1 MFESLKSDF
10 RSAFSTLRHRPGVA
24 AAVVLTLSLG
34 IAANTAVFSVVDAV
48 LLRPLPY
55 PEPERIV
62 TLWNRYGATRT
73 ASSPPDYMDRR
84 RESRLLEFSAAWTS
98 RSANLA
104 VEGEARRVETTR
116 VTSDFFRVLGVD
128 PFTGPVALPEETSGG
143 LDRVAILSFGLWR
156 GAFGGDDMLG
166 RTIRLDGESYLV
178 TGVMPPG
185 FDFPARTEIFLPL
198 VFTPE
203 QLADGFRGNEYLF
216 EVARMKPEV
225 ALTELSR
232 EMAAI
237 AASVLERVPKRREF
251 LERNNFGADVV
262 TLRDHLVGESR
273 PALTMLAA
281 AVFLVL
287 LVTGAN
293 VAHIL
298 LASGSSR
305 FHELVLRSSLGATS
319 RRLFSQ
325 LVAESVLLSMTGG
338 ALGLALS
345 FVLVGAA
352 PRLLARELPGA
363 SEIALDGRAVAFTF
377 VVALAMGVL
386 CGLAPA
392 RTASGAAFRSSL
404 RSSASSS
411 TGRARRLR
419 SALVVSQVALALVVM
434 IAAGLLV
441 RSYERLSSRD
451 PGFETA
457 GRLGFGLD
465 FPRSLY
471 PEPEARAALARDL
484 LERLRAIPGAR
495 SVAASARTPLGG
507 NPWTGTFRPEG
518 FDLAS
523 GVPVP
528 GAEFNVVSPDFLR
541 SLGIPLL
548 RGRDFSSA
556 DDTGSTPVVLV
567 DRWTEERFW
576 PEGAVGRRIEVGD
589 ELYEVVGVVG
599 HVHYESLDEPGRFQ
613 LYFPALQRYWW
624 RHLDFTLEAESD
636 AAVLIPYARA
646 EVARLAPDLA
656 LQSIRPLDTLVA
668 DSLAFRELQAAL
680 VGAFGLVV
688 LALAAVG
695 IYGVLSY
702 SVSQRRMEVGLRM
715 ALGATRKTILGLVLK
730 EGLILSALGVALGWT
745 GALAASRFFSG
756 LLFEIEP
763 TDTTSYLAV
772 TAALS
777 AVSLAAALVPALRA
791 SRTDPWSSL
800 RAE

>member
-10 RSAFSTLRHRPGVA
+10 RSAFQTLRHRPGVA

-34 IAANTAVFSVVDAV
+34 IGANTAVFSVVDAV
-48 LLRPLPY
+48 LLKPLPY

-73 ASSPPDYMDRR
+73 ASSPPDYFDRR
-84 RESRLLEFSAAWTS
+84 RESRLLDFSAAWTS
-98 RSANLA
+98 RPANLA
-104 VEGEARRVETTR
+104 VDGEARRVETTR
-116 VTSDFFRVLGVD
+116 VTSDFFRVMGVD
-128 PFTGPVALPEETSGG
+128 PLAGSATFPEETSGAE
-143 LDRVAILSFGLWR
+143 RVAVLSFGLWQSAYGGEDMR
-156 GAFGGDDMLG
+156 G
-166 RTIRLDGESYLV
+166 RSIRLDGESYLV
-178 TGVMPPG
+178 IGVMPRA
-185 FDFPARTEIFLPL
+185 FDYPAKAEIFLPL

-203 QLADGFRGNEYLF
+203 QLADGYRGNEYLF
-216 EVARMKPEV
+216 EVARMKPGV
-225 ALTELSR
+225 GLFELSR
-232 EMAAI
+232 EMGAI
-237 AASVLERVPKRREF
+237 AASVLERVPERREF
-251 LERNNFGADVV
+251 LERNGFGAEVV
-262 TLRDHLVGESR
+262 TLRDHLVGESKT
-273 PALTMLAA
+273 ALSMLAA
-281 AVFLVL
+281 AVFVVL

-305 FHELVLRSSLGATS
+305 FHELVLRSSLGATR

-325 LVAESVLLSMTGG
+325 LIAESVLLSIAGG
-338 ALGLALS
+338 VLGLALS
-345 FVLVGAA
+345 FLVVRATEHFLAA
-352 PRLLARELPGA
+352 ELPGA
-363 SEIALDGRAVAFTF
+363 SDIALDGRAVAFAF
-377 VVALAMGVL
+377 LVALGMGIL

-392 RTASGAAFRSSL
+392 RMASGAAL
-404 RSSASSS
+404 RSSARSSS
-411 TGRARRLR
+411 SGRARRLR
-419 SALVVSQVALALVVM
+419 SGLVVSQVALALVLM

-451 PGFETA
+451 PGFQTA

-471 PEPEARAALARDL
+471 PEPEGRAALARDL
-484 LERLRAIPGAR
+484 LERLRTLPGVR
-495 SVAASARTPLGG
+495 SVGASARTPLGG
-507 NPWTGTFRPEG
+507 NPWTGTFHPEG
-518 FDLAS
+518 FDLAP

-528 GAEFNVVSPDFLR
+528 GAEFNVVSPDFLT
-541 SLGIPLL
+541 SLGIPLM

-556 DDTGSTPVVLV
+556 DDTSSRPVVLV

-576 PEGAVGRRIEVGD
+576 PEGAVGRRIDVGD

-613 LYFPALQRYWW
+613 LYFPALQRDWW
-624 RHLDFTLEAESD
+624 RHLDFTLEADSD

-656 LQSIRPLDTLVA
+656 VQSIRTLDTLVA
-668 DSLAFRELQAAL
+668 NSLAFRELQTAL

-715 ALGATRKTILGLVLK
+715 ALGASRKTILGLVLK
-730 EGLILSALGVALGWT
+730 EGLILSTLGVALGWM

-756 LLFEIEP
+756 LLYGIEP
-763 TDTTSYLAV
+763 TDATSYVAV
-772 TAALS
+772 TAGLS
-777 AVSLAAALVPALRA
+777 VVAFAAALVPALRA